1 MSSPKLDPSAVT
13 FGKLNS
19 IGTEFVSRQIINFD
33 DIYIPAMKGD
43 MSNSARRKG
52 KSPFHI
58 QDLANSLK
66 QGIDYSKMPPVV
78 RRSAKQVDG
87 KIYQWELVTGN
98 HRLEALR
105 LNKCKEWI
113 FDVYEFSNS
122 DKFSTKDAI
131 STFQLSENNFAP
143 QLPSTGD
150 DVINVIRNLIQE
162 GSRMISPDEDSIRDY
177 VDNVCTNMHGNTRN
191 KVVKQ
196 VIRVLKNSGQKV
208 HQEFVTYTAQDVADF
223 IKEEKLD
230 IVVGG
235 NFDHKRKEFG
245 WSVLEGYPHEF
256 VLNAAKK
263 YAETGNKSYFTFHTY
278 RPLDN
283 QTVEDKRERMRTH
296 LSSVE
301 ESLVKAVEYYQDHGV
316 FPWRINGYLP
326 QDVSNDEKSYI
337 FA

>member
-1 MSSPKLDPSAVT
+1 
-13 FGKLNS
+13 
-19 IGTEFVSRQIINFD
+19 
-33 DIYIPAMKGD
+33 
-43 MSNSARRKG
+43 
-52 KSPFHI
+52 
-58 QDLANSLK
+58 
-66 QGIDYSKMPPVV
+66 
-78 RRSAKQVDG
+78 
-87 KIYQWELVTGN
+87 
-98 HRLEALR
+98 
-105 LNKCKEWI
+105 
-113 FDVYEFSNS
+113 
-122 DKFSTKDAI
+122 
-131 STFQLSENNFAP
+131 
-143 QLPSTGD
+143 
-150 DVINVIRNLIQE
+150 
-162 GSRMISPDEDSIRDY
+162 MISPDEESIKDY

-191 KVVKQ
+191 KVVAQ

-208 HQEFVTYTAQDVADF
+208 HQEFVTYTAQDVTDF

-263 YAETGNKSYFTFHTY
+263 FTETGNKSYFTFHTY

-283 QTVEDKRERMRTH
+283 QTVEDKRERMRAH

-301 ESLVKAVEYYQDHGV
+301 ESLVRAVEYYQENGV

-326 QDVSNDEKSYI
+326 QDVSSDEKSYI

>member
-13 FGKLNS
+13 FGKLSS
-19 IGTEFVSRQIINFD
+19 IGTKFINRQIISFD
-33 DIYIPAMKGD
+33 DIYIPPMKGD
-43 MSNSARRKG
+43 KTNSARRKG

-58 QDLANSLK
+58 QNLASSLK

-78 RRSAKQVDG
+78 QRSAKQVNG

-105 LNKCKEWI
+105 FNDCKEWI
-113 FDVYEFSNS
+113 FDVYDFSSS
-122 DKFSTKDAI
+122 DMFSTKDAI
-131 STFQLSENNFAP
+131 STFQLRENNFAP
-143 QLPSTGD
+143 ELPSTGD

-162 GSRMISPDEDSIRDY
+162 GSLMISPDEESIKDY

-191 KVVKQ
+191 KVVAQ

-208 HQEFVTYTAQDVADF
+208 HQEFVTYTAQDVTDF
-223 IKEEKLD
+223 IKGEKLD

-263 YAETGNKSYFTFHTY
+263 FVETGNKSYFTFHTY

-283 QTVEDKRERMRTH
+283 QTVKDKRDKMLSH

-301 ESLVKAVEYYQDHGV
+301 ESLVKAVEYYQKNGV
-316 FPWRINGYLP
+316 FPWRVNGYLP
-326 QDVSNDEKSYI
+326 QDVSNGEKSYI
-337 FA
+337 NT